1 MHVGAT
7 WREPLN
13 DPSVATMRPYD
24 RLLWVWS
31 LNRPWRSRCDLRH
44 WLLACLSGML
54 MLQAYDTIR
63 EAIKRA
69 LRSWHKSASSTA
81 RKEKLKNKKRNM
93 LRSIG
98 KRLSIS
104 VFYYDHVQLR
114 LNGLTNRAGLLW
126 RRAILCIQWGHIVV
140 KDINFG
146 IQKNIKTSFYTL
158 IKTLKHRINNMIDIR
173 CVTCSSRISEGSKA
187 ALSGDL
193 QLLWY
198 IIIAML

>member
-31 LNRPWRSRCDLRH
+31 LHRPWRSRCDLRH
-44 WLLACLSGML
+44 WLLACLFGML

-69 LRSWHKSASSTA
+69 LQSWHKSASSTA
-81 RKEKLKNKKRNM
+81 RKEKLKSKKGICSEVSAN
-93 LRSIG
+93 
-98 KRLSIS
+98 
-104 VFYYDHVQLR
+104 VWAYPFFYYDHVQLR
-114 LNGLTNRAGLLW
+114 LNGLTNRAGLLHVW

-146 IQKNIKTSFYTL
+146 I
-158 IKTLKHRINNMIDIR
+158 
-173 CVTCSSRISEGSKA
+173 
-187 ALSGDL
+187 
-193 QLLWY
+193 
-198 IIIAML
+198 